1 MQREMETLIIQFLKR
16 FSHYRGHVQG
26 LGLIS
31 RCHCR
36 VTRYNFKK
44 ICSYLNCSLES
55 ISVQV
60 IFITKG
66 KTKFFPNQYLIKGK
80 KKNQNPK
87 LIPVSQIFMEIH
99 LVDLQVNCCCC
110 YFWYLLEDA
119 FIKING
125 LLCF

>member
-80 KKNQNPK
+80 KKESKSQAYPYVPNFHGNTFSRPAGK
-87 LIPVSQIFMEIH
+87 LLLLLLLISARGCIH
-99 LVDLQVNCCCC
+99 
-110 YFWYLLEDA
+110 
-119 FIKING
+119 
-125 LLCF
+125 